1 MDIKDPK
8 IILASSSPYRKE
20 LLKRLDITFTTVS
33 PDVNER
39 YFQDEL
45 ISDYVLRLAKTKAES
60 IVSKNDN
67 SLIIAA
73 DQALQ
78 CDKKILGKS
87 GNYNKAKEQLIF
99 MSNRS
104 LTFYTGLC
112 LINTATKIIEEDVV
126 SFRVDF
132 RKLTESEIKNY
143 LVKEKP
149 YDCAGSFKLEK
160 LGISLLKKM
169 NGDDPTAL
177 IGLPLIRLCKMLRNQ
192 GVDIP

>member
-1 MDIKDPK
+1 MDIKDQK

-112 LINTATKIIEEDVV
+112 LINTETKIIEEDVV

-143 LVKEKP
+143 LIKEKP

-192 GVDIP
+192 GVNIP

>member
-33 PDVNER
+33 PEVNER
-39 YFQDEL
+39 HFQDEL
-45 ISDYVLRLAKTKAES
+45 ISDYVLRLAKNKAES
-60 IVSKNDN
+60 VVSKNDN

-78 CDKKILGKS
+78 CDKKILGKP

-112 LINTATKIIEEDVV
+112 LINTETKIIEEDVV

-149 YDCAGSFKLEK
+149 YDCAGSFKSEK

-192 GVDIP
+192 GVNIP

>member
-1 MDIKDPK
+1 MDIKDQK

-20 LLKRLDITFTTVS
+20 LLKRLDIIFTTVS
-33 PDVNER
+33 PEINER

-60 IVSKNDN
+60 IVPKNNN

-78 CDKKILGKS
+78 CNKKILGKP

-112 LINTATKIIEEDVV
+112 LINTETKIIEEDVV

-132 RKLTESEIKNY
+132 RKLTESEIENY

-149 YDCAGSFKLEK
+149 YDCVGSFKSEK

>member
-1 MDIKDPK
+1 MDIKDQK

-60 IVSKNDN
+60 IVSKNNN

-78 CDKKILGKS
+78 CDKKILGKP

-112 LINTATKIIEEDVV
+112 LINTKTKIIEEDVV

-132 RKLTESEIKNY
+132 RKLTESEIENY

-149 YDCAGSFKLEK
+149 YDCVGSFKSEK

>member
-1 MDIKDPK
+1 MDIKDQK

-33 PDVNER
+33 PEINER

-60 IVSKNDN
+60 IVPKNNN

-78 CDKKILGKS
+78 CDKKILGKP

-104 LTFYTGLC
+104 LIFYTGLC
-112 LINTATKIIEEDVV
+112 LINTETKIIEEDVV

-132 RKLTESEIKNY
+132 RKLPESEIENY

-149 YDCAGSFKLEK
+149 YDCVGSFKSEK

>member
-1 MDIKDPK
+1 MNIKDQK

-33 PDVNER
+33 PEVNER

-60 IVSKNDN
+60 IVPKNNN

-78 CDKKILGKS
+78 CDKKILGKP

-112 LINTATKIIEEDVV
+112 LINTETKIIEEDVV
-126 SFRVDF
+126 SFRVEF
-132 RKLTESEIKNY
+132 RKLTESEIENY

-149 YDCAGSFKLEK
+149 YDCVGSFKSEK